1 MNYATSGGTGF
12 FNWLFTLHGIL
23 SVIIL
28 AGMIY
33 LIFRFVQSQKN
44 NKNNNQSNQQPNQ
57 SSSGQNYTSSSDTD
71 LTSEKSFWDD
81 ININQSLPQR
91 EEEPVPPN
99 AIPPTYVMP
108 QQSEKISAF
117 AVSREDRS
125 DDNLWEKDCTKMLDE
140 SENQNENIVS
150 LNKDEKGE

>member
-44 NKNNNQSNQQPNQ
+44 NKNSNQSNQQPNQ
-57 SSSGQNYTSSSDTD
+57 SSSGQNYTSSSDSD

-99 AIPPTYVMP
+99 AIPPSPLVQP
-108 QQSEKISAF
+108 QTGTMVFQDESKDVNGI
-117 AVSREDRS
+117 
-125 DDNLWEKDCTKMLDE
+125 WEKDCGKDMAQEE
-140 SENQNENIVS
+140 SSNNIVS
-150 LNKDEKGE
+150 INKDEKGE